1 MMRTFYWLGL
11 LAFIQP
17 VLAADNNLQISGELV
32 AEPCTLDTA
41 SSDITLDFGNLVSKY
56 FYQTSRTPGEP
67 FAIVLT
73 ECDISLGSS
82 ATVTFKGSESAELP
96 GLLVPNDGDTHGIA
110 FGIETDEES
119 PRPLALNKASPIF
132 TLTNGTS
139 TLALRGY
146 VQAEPAAIA
155 AKSILAGA
163 FIATATFE
171 IDYP

>member
-1 MMRTFYWLGL
+1 MIRTFYCLWL
-11 LAFIQP
+11 LALIQP
-17 VLAADNNLQISGELV
+17 AFSTENNLQISGELV

-41 SSDITLDFGNLVSKY
+41 SSDISLDFGNLVSKY

-82 ATVTFKGSESAELP
+82 ATVTFKGSESNELP
-96 GLLVPNDGDTHGIA
+96 GLLVPDDGDTHGIA
-110 FGIETDEES
+110 FGIETDEEP
-119 PRPLALNKASPIF
+119 PRLLALNKASPIF
-132 TLTNGTS
+132 TLANGTN

-155 AKSILAGA
+155 AKSVLAGA

-171 IDYP
+171 IEYP